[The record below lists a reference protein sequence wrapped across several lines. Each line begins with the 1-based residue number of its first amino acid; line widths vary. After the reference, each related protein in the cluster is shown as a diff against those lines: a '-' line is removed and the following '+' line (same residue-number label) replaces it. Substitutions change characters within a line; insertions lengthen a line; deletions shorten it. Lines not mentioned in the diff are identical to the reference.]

1 MKEREREG
9 ERERERESRGRSS
22 SKLELQYH
30 ENREAI
36 MSQLSWIVKFM
47 NNTIY
52 NGHLNSTGKSDLDR
66 AMNNTWKQVL
76 GK

>member
-1 MKEREREG
+1 
-9 ERERERESRGRSS
+9 
-22 SKLELQYH
+22 
-30 ENREAI
+30 

-52 NGHLNSTGKSDLDR
+52 NGHLNSTEKSDLDR